1 MKFNI
6 GKRLGRLPPH
16 ERRIVERLKKGE
28 ITGEQ
33 AEQLLGGHVDEWRL
47 KSGKDD
53 SDDPSVWAR
62 PAAPDEPTEPAAE
75 TSEEEKARLLVERIA
90 REVDAE
96 GER

>member
-33 AEQLLGGHVDEWRL
+33 AEQLLGGHVEDWQL
-47 KSGKDD
+47 TVGKDA
-53 SDDPSVWAR
+53 SEDPSIWAR
-62 PAAPDEPTEPAAE
+62 PTAPDEPTEPADE

-96 GER
+96 GDG